1 MRGPERDAQDEAVT
15 RGAKTVRILAVVA
28 VLTVSAAF
36 AAYAM
41 ELHRMA
47 LWQVVRACVADYKLT
62 GTPFPCLEVNL
73 TGGEPLGSVVLRP
86 PLSEDTL
93 LAPTRRIKG
102 IEDPFL
108 QSPEA
113 PNYFD
118 AAWRA
123 RTFLKNG
130 DGQTPE
136 RDAIALFV
144 NSAIVRTQ
152 DQLHIHVGCLF
163 PYARATLA
171 AAAPMVPMGEWAQI
185 GPVVP
190 HTMFWAYR
198 IPGTDLA
205 NVNPFRLAAEAVGGK
220 TKDPGDLTVVVVG
233 VRVDGDDQ
241 FLILASYAKAP
252 HAWWPVGADNLLDSC
267 RFAGPSRAG

>member
-1 MRGPERDAQDEAVT
+1 MT
-15 RGAKTVRILAVVA
+15 RGMKTIWIVSVVV
-28 VLTVSAAF
+28 VLTLSAAF

-47 LWQVVRACVADYKLT
+47 LWQVVRACVADFKLT
-62 GTPFPCLEVNL
+62 GAPFPCLEVNL
-73 TGGEPLGSVVLRP
+73 AGGEERGSVVLRP
-86 PLSEDTL
+86 PLLNDMVLS
-93 LAPTRRIKG
+93 PTRRIEG

-123 RTFLKNG
+123 RAFLKDAG
-130 DGQTPE
+130 GQGPE
-136 RDAIALFV
+136 PDAIALFV
-144 NSAIVRTQ
+144 NSTIVRTQ
-152 DQLHIHVGCLF
+152 DQLHIHVGCLKPF
-163 PYARATLA
+163 ARRTLA
-171 AAAPMVPMGEWAQI
+171 AAAPKVPMGQWAEI

-198 IPGTDLA
+198 IPGTELA
-205 NVNPFRLAAEAVGGK
+205 NVNPFRLAAEELGGK
-220 TKDPGDLTVVVVG
+220 TKNPGDLTVAVVG
-233 VRVDGDDQ
+233 ARVDSDDE

-252 HAWWPVGADNLLDSC
+252 HAWWPVGAADVLASC
-267 RFAGPSRAG
+267 RLAGPRRAG